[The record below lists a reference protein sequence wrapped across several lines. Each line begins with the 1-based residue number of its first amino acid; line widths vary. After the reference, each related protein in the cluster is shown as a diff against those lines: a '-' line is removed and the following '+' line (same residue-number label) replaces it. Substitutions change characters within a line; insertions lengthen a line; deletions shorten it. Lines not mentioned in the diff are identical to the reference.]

1 MDWKYVIEEA
11 YTENNNLNVY
21 DDGHRNYAGF
31 GVSYAHENYF
41 VGVDVIMMIIIQYFH
56 LITID

>member
-21 DDGHRNYAGF
+21 DQTTP
-31 GVSYAHENYF
+31 
-41 VGVDVIMMIIIQYFH
+41 IMIQK
-56 LITID
+56 LKV